1 MKTCVPFLGRPAPKD
16 LFQNTI
22 ILFVVSA
29 KICVSVNFN
38 FSWGDCKSQEKL
50 KTMLMQILEGRQR
63 ILWLI
68 QTRIVIG
75 LENNRDSEMIIPISL
90 KTISSAGLKGTNEI
104 SSLDGCWSIAIF
116 QFFFLTC
123 LIKHV

>member
-1 MKTCVPFLGRPAPKD
+1 
-16 LFQNTI
+16 
-22 ILFVVSA
+22 
-29 KICVSVNFN
+29 
-38 FSWGDCKSQEKL
+38 
-50 KTMLMQILEGRQR
+50 MLMQILEGRQR

-68 QTRIVIG
+68 QTRIMIG

-104 SSLDGCWSIAIF
+104 SGLDGCWSIAIF
-116 QFFFLTC
+116 QSFFLTS